1 MHKNGRTY
9 RQRRGATF
17 KRGRGARKKW
27 QSLAVLYIR
36 NKKKYDTPPREKRGE
51 KEKKNI
57 LNRKRF
63 FGRFFRTNGIVENRV
78 S

>member
-17 KRGRGARKKW
+17 KREKGSKEEMAEFSGIIYQKP
-27 QSLAVLYIR
+27 
-36 NKKKYDTPPREKRGE
+36 KKYDTPPREKRGE

-63 FGRFFRTNGIVENRV
+63 FGRFFFVPME
-78 S
+78 